1 LLAEYSF
8 PLEIKRALQRI
19 VEIAEKKLD
28 AELVILHGSYAK
40 NTYILRESD
49 VDVVIVSRKFQNVD
63 VHKRFSMLSEA
74 FKKVSS
80 PVEAVGFTKEE
91 FLDEIKKMN
100 PFILDVMEY
109 GIPLKSKGTLLM
121 EEAKKIFES
130 IKKKEGLE
138 AIEEGWRIKRDKTF

>member
-1 LLAEYSF
+1 MLAEYSF

-63 VHKRFSMLSEA
+63 VHKRF
-74 FKKVSS
+74 
-80 PVEAVGFTKEE
+80 
-91 FLDEIKKMN
+91 
-100 PFILDVMEY
+100 
-109 GIPLKSKGTLLM
+109 
-121 EEAKKIFES
+121 
-130 IKKKEGLE
+130 
-138 AIEEGWRIKRDKTF
+138 

>member
-109 GIPLKSKGTLLM
+109 GIPLTLLM